1 MEKME
6 METAVTPESS
16 GTKVPLFW
24 WEFSGRMGL
33 PAGAGEEYVIRREP
47 KKLSDKHEYYDF
59 KFVVDRGKA
68 TAYTV
73 ITNLGRGFTEA
84 GFLEF
89 L

>member
-1 MEKME
+1 M
-6 METAVTPESS
+6 AS
-16 GTKVPLFW
+16 G
-24 WEFSGRMGL
+24 
-33 PAGAGEEYVIRREP
+33 AEYAIRRVREE
-47 KKLSDKHEYYDF
+47 LSDKHEYYDF
-59 KFVVDRGKA
+59 KFVVDRGEV

>member
-1 MEKME
+1 M
-6 METAVTPESS
+6 AS
-16 GTKVPLFW
+16 GAKY
-24 WEFSGRMGL
+24 
-33 PAGAGEEYVIRREP
+33 AIRRVREE
-47 KKLSDKHEYYDF
+47 LSDKHEYYDF
-59 KFVVDRGKA
+59 KFVVDRGGV

>member
-1 MEKME
+1 
-6 METAVTPESS
+6 METAAHRNS
-16 GTKVPLFW
+16 GMEVPLFS
-24 WEFSGRMGL
+24 WEFSGRRGL
-33 PAGAGEEYVIRREP
+33 PVASGAEYAIQRVREE
-47 KKLSDKHEYYDF
+47 LSDKHEYYDF
-59 KFVVDRGKA
+59 KFVVDRGEV